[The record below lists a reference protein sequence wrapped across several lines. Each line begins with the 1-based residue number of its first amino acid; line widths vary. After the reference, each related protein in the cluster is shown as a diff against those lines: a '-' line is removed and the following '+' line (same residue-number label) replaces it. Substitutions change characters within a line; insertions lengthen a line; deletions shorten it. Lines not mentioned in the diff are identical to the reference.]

1 MGVSQKSISKR
12 PCRFL
17 AINTHK
23 MDPRTSQGLQERAWD
38 APSKGLLWGRRGKWH
53 GRWSFSTPLSRPS
66 RFAFSLS
73 PSLALHVSI
82 SRSRSLCPPLS
93 LPLSRSLVPSCA
105 IFLSLALSLPP
116 ALSRETSRHASD
128 PQPLSTLPIPTPS
141 TSNPRRTKTSQRV
154 ASYEPCTQSL
164 CFPLTFPACLL
175 CLFPHSTRIT
185 HN

>member
-1 MGVSQKSISKR
+1 VGVSQKSISKR

-82 SRSRSLCPPLS
+82 SRSPCIYLSLSLSLSPSLSPSLS
-93 LPLSRSLVPSCA
+93 LPRSLVRD
-105 IFLSLALSLPP
+105 LSLARSLSPSRT
-116 ALSRETSRHASD
+116 LSRNEQTRLRSPTPEHLANSD
-128 PQPLSTLPIPTPS
+128 PKHLKPS
-141 TSNPRRTKTSQRV
+141 AHQNFS
-154 ASYEPCTQSL
+154 
-164 CFPLTFPACLL
+164 ACRLV
-175 CLFPHSTRIT
+175 
-185 HN
+185 

>member
-1 MGVSQKSISKR
+1 MPPLRAFCGAGAGSGTGDGAS
-12 PCRFL
+12 
-17 AINTHK
+17 
-23 MDPRTSQGLQERAWD
+23 PR
-38 APSKGLLWGRRGKWH
+38 
-53 GRWSFSTPLSRPS
+53 LSRGRAGSPFLS
-66 RFAFSLS
+66 LHLSLS
-73 PSLALHVSI
+73 MYLSLALHVSI